1 MATVVLVGTMDTKGR
16 EMRFITDHIKAFGAE
31 PLVINIGV
39 MESAPGATE
48 QVDIT
53 AAEVAAAG
61 GEQLVDLR
69 RGGEHGGARAHALQ
83 VMTEG
88 LKVILPKLM
97 ADGRLDAVLGFGGS
111 SGSSVVGAALQVLPV
126 GVPKVLVSTMAS
138 GDVSPY
144 IGTRD
149 VCLMYSVA
157 DIAGLNRITRAVLR
171 NAAKAAA
178 GMAQPDA
185 DIEADD
191 TDSLIGI
198 SMFGVTT
205 PAVMAVQAAL
215 EADGFGTTV
224 FHATGAGG
232 RAMEDLV
239 RDGLLDGIVDLTTSE
254 LTDELVGGILTA
266 GPDRMEAAGLAGL
279 PQVLVPGALEVVNF
293 GAEPT
298 VPDKFRTPERRLH
311 VHNAAVTI
319 VRTNVDESRE
329 LGRIFAEKAN
339 LATGPTAVL
348 LPLTGLSV
356 LDGPGQIWENTEA
369 DEALFAEIRRTL
381 RPGIKLVEVA
391 ANINDPEF
399 AEAVVAEF
407 KALWEQRK

>member
-1 MATVVLVGTMDTKGR
+1 MAKVVLIGTMDTKGR
-16 EMRFITDHIKAFGAE
+16 EMRFIADHIRAFGAE

-39 MESAPGATE
+39 MEPAAGETG
-48 QVDIT
+48 QIDIP
-53 AAEVAAAG
+53 AAEVTAAAG
-61 GEQLVDLR
+61 VDLASLR
-69 RGGEHGGARAHALQ
+69 KGSETGGARAHALQ
-83 VMTEG
+83 VMTAG
-88 LKVILPKLM
+88 LKVLLPRLLEE
-97 ADGRLDAVLGFGGS
+97 GRLDAVLGFGGS
-111 SGSSVVGAALQVLPV
+111 SGSSVVGAAYQVLPV

-178 GMAQPDA
+178 GMAQPDS
-185 DIEADD
+185 DFEPDD
-191 TDSLIGI
+191 TDHLIGI

-215 EADGFGTTV
+215 EGAGFGTTV

-254 LTDELVGGILTA
+254 LTDELVGGVLSA
-266 GPDRMEAAGLAGL
+266 GPDRMEAAGLAGI
-279 PQVLVPGALEVVNF
+279 PQVLVPGALEIVNF

-298 VPDKFRTPERRLH
+298 VPEQFRTPERRLF

-319 VRTNVDESRE
+319 VRTNLEESRE

-339 LATGPTAVL
+339 KATGPTTVV
-348 LPLTGLSV
+348 LPLRGLSI
-356 LDGPGQIWENTEA
+356 LDAVGQPYEDVEA
-369 DEALFAEIRRTL
+369 DEALFAEIRKTL
-381 RPGIKLVEVA
+381 RPDIRLVEVDA
-391 ANINDPEF
+391 AINDPAF
-399 AEAVVAEF
+399 AEVVVAEF
-407 KALWEQRK
+407 KAAWDAR